1 MTSPTLSEE
10 RDGLQARAKAAVEVL
25 ANTAMGMPLNKWGDI
40 SNDLLAV
47 IDQFMA
53 DTAELERLHRIERNR
68 DMWQAQCRMQAEEL
82 RRLREHAPDEPDP
95 DQLRDDRDERQR
107 LAKEYPDVE

>member
-1 MTSPTLSEE
+1 MTSPTPSEE
-10 RDGLQARAKAAVEVL
+10 RDGLHARARTAIETL

-47 IDQFMA
+47 IDQFKA
-53 DTAELERLHRIERNR
+53 DTREIERLRSIERNR
-68 DMWQAQCRMQAEEL
+68 DMWHGQCLRQAEEL
-82 RRLREHAPDEPDP
+82 RRLREHAPSEPDP
-95 DQLRDDRDERQR
+95 DQLREDRDEQQR